1 MSTKAAI
8 SVGRYVAEFVDWLNV
23 HFSADFSAVAT
34 SIEACVRSLE
44 NALLYPSAPFV
55 MIVWGAL
62 AWRLAGLMPALL
74 TFLGLGFC
82 WVLNL
87 WPETMLTMAL
97 VLVSVIGALA
107 LAIPLGILAA
117 RSNFV
122 DRTVHPL
129 LDIMQTMPPWV
140 YLIPAVILFGLGRA
154 PAVFA
159 TMIFA
164 MPPPLRLTNLGIRQ
178 VLVERKELGEACGA
192 TPMQIL
198 LKIEIPSALPAIM
211 VGVNQC
217 IMLALSMVV
226 LAGLIGAGG
235 LGGEVTRGLTRMML
249 GVGTRAGLAIV
260 ILAIMFDRISQG
272 AVRRLSKTVD
282 EVNS

>member
-44 NALLYPSAPFV
+44 NALLYSSAPFV

>member
-272 AVRRLSKTVD
+272 AVRRLSKTVV
-282 EVNS
+282 EAHS